1 MKEVQAPDESVTPPP
16 RKSLKDHVSSPVK
29 TISRILNRII
39 SPVKLFTS
47 NLRNP
52 SSEDPAELNILLEP
66 FFTNKWIAKKGGKK
80 GEGKLSNNFE
90 YFSKLHLNFALF
102 CRSLADSPNRPTV
115 PVLLSF

>member
-80 GEGKLSNNFE
+80 GEGK
-90 YFSKLHLNFALF
+90 
-102 CRSLADSPNRPTV
+102 
-115 PVLLSF
+115 

>member
-66 FFTNKWIAKKGGKK
+66 FFYKQVDCQKRWK
-80 GEGKLSNNFE
+80 E
-90 YFSKLHLNFALF
+90 
-102 CRSLADSPNRPTV
+102 R
-115 PVLLSF
+115 